1 MTHSP
6 IACIIECMIDP
17 DVVIIIYISVDL
29 SCLFYLLRF
38 SVIITTIRFTQ
49 HDTSMFSKKT
59 NKQHNQVETWRS
71 TCWSWS
77 TSGPIRSKTGFPT
90 LESSETAIVIIDD
103 DDDGLSERYGTIC
116 FFMSSWDIWRWF
128 PETLTNMTFPASS
141 KVLKPIQS
149 SVYSL
154 VYTKSKQTLGHSCH
168 LKQWLKE
175 LFSYLLWWKNGLK
188 RPIRIISKPWGLFRY
203 QYCIMLKLKID
214 TRK

>member
-1 MTHSP
+1 M
-6 IACIIECMIDP
+6 
-17 DVVIIIYISVDL
+17 DL

-38 SVIITTIRFTQ
+38 SVIITTTIRFTQ

-103 DDDGLSERYGTIC
+103 VDGLSERYGTIC

-128 PETLTNMTFPASS
+128 PETLTNLTFPASS

-154 VYTKSKQTLGHSCH
+154 VYNKIQTSNCHSCQMKPFETMIKGVITSCGGRMV
-168 LKQWLKE
+168 LKDP
-175 LFSYLLWWKNGLK
+175 SG
-188 RPIRIISKPWGLFRY
+188 
-203 QYCIMLKLKID
+203 
-214 TRK
+214 